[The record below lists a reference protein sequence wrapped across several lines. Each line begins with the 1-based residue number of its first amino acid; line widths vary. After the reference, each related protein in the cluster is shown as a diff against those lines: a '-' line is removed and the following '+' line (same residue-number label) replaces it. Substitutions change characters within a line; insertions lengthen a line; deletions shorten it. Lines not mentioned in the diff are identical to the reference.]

1 MWLFE
6 IHFGQVSSDAEEVKM
21 SSQKSESLKK
31 CRNNLQ

>member
-21 SSQKSESLKK
+21 SSQNTETLKK
-31 CRNNLQ
+31 YRKNQQ